1 MSPPRS
7 RHHMHGTKP
16 ELRPTEPS
24 IELSEDV
31 KESEDHGRSRG
42 LWPQSGVG
50 DGRLHGAVLAV
61 AAVPGCAGRLDVARP
76 ARSDINYVRR
86 PSRVIRG
93 RQCTKVYSTSKS

>member
-61 AAVPGCAGRLDVARP
+61 AAVPGCAGRLDGGSANW
-76 ARSDINYVRR
+76 SCY
-86 PSRVIRG
+86 SRLEG
-93 RQCTKVYSTSKS
+93 P